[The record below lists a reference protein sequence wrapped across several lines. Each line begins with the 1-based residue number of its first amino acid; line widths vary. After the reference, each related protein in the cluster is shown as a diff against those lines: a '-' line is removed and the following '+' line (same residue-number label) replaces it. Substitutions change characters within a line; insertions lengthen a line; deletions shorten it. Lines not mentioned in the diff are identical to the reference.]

1 MYPDLLTAD
10 TAIKLR
16 QFVLRR
22 NAELTDKDAITVI
35 ENKQRWSFG
44 IGANEDP
51 SVAEALK
58 EIATHPQLA
67 PALEGI
73 AGHDPAV
80 IEMTAITSAY
90 GGGKKH
96 CFCLELNT
104 RLLT

>member
-1 MYPDLLTAD
+1 VYPDLLSAD
-10 TAIKLR
+10 TATNLR

-22 NAELTDKDAITVI
+22 NAELTEKDAISVI
-35 ENKQRWSFG
+35 ANKQRWSFG

-51 SVAEALK
+51 SVAKALQ
-58 EIATHPQLA
+58 EIATHPQLV

-90 GGGKKH
+90 GGEN
-96 CFCLELNT
+96 CREI
-104 RLLT
+104 